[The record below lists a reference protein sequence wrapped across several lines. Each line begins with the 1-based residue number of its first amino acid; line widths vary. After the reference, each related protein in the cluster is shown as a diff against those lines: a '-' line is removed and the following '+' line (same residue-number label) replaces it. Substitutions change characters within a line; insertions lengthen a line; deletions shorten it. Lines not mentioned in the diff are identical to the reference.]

1 MQLLKISEYIVVSTM
16 PSLYMAGYSR
26 RYAREAFLVG
36 RGTVGGGLSV
46 SKLRKES
53 LEQISKLC
61 EREKRSLEQMSK
73 LCEREKRSLE
83 QVSKLYYHCVVVAAP
98 LG

>member
-1 MQLLKISEYIVVSTM
+1 MQLLKILEHVVVSTM

-46 SKLRKES
+46 FKLAPLSAGFPSKK
-53 LEQISKLC
+53 
-61 EREKRSLEQMSK
+61 REKK
-73 LCEREKRSLE
+73 
-83 QVSKLYYHCVVVAAP
+83 A
-98 LG
+98 